1 MSNYYKSNTSPTGRI
16 LNPKGFIGLS
26 EFQDAD
32 VEGKRKL
39 ANEYLADLRNAFLN
53 SDEFAD
59 KNEALSSW
67 KEDAEYVWGNVDSGW
82 GERSVEAVK
91 GLARSAVY
99 GAMAVPAVVAHGG
112 ASLGS
117 RIATTFSGG
126 DEADR
131 LYNQRQI
138 DDALPSGAIFNEKI
152 SQIGTRIGDAFK
164 TDNSRHD
171 DFDVFMNAS
180 ERYAIDKTEEN
191 LRLLND
197 AERKLLQSSADFNR
211 EDVKNYAHRSISQ
224 NNDVKNLL
232 SLYLA
237 TNDPELRSEIKK
249 HYILSLSDEGSQ
261 NRIERQKKRQ
271 LDYWG
276 EDSVVGNEMAT
287 RLEYANPLDMA
298 GTALGVGL
306 AWKGAKTVVGGA
318 KAAKTASFASRLGK
332 GTKEFAK
339 GVIAEA
345 GTEIADTLVENPA
358 ATNKQLY
365 EAGRSA
371 FDQEALTFGIGTGV
385 RAVQNRNRKEIQE
398 QVDKIGALGDISG
411 AGATSGAETAST
423 ETTSG
428 GTTSG
433 GESGTL
439 TGSTT
444 STIGGKTTVET
455 HTADDI
461 VGATEAPTV
470 PEGTPLGSIFW
481 ANVGGVDSA
490 PVRLLFRNVD
500 GVAVPLSK
508 KEIEALSDEEVVAIY
523 DAETGGDVSISDEQ
537 IEKVNEAAG
546 TTEPTTETTPVE
558 TTPVETTPVETE
570 TDVAPVETETD
581 VAPVESGTGEVV
593 EKETAFT
600 EPVEVYEWDN
610 DSGDYV
616 ERAQADSHAYE
627 DSRRNTIKRVTLTPE
642 ELLEEFN
649 RERAKQAE
657 LNGRTYPGYAKERI
671 EQTKANGKRKLD
683 NLNKGEDSE
692 LYIRKSKNG
701 FSICKGRKILKKFK
715 SEQELET
722 FLNQWAL
729 VAFEAHQRRS
739 KLWLAVYNNDQ
750 KAIEKAVNSL
760 TEDVYFDGIK
770 LATGMPLDEAK
781 SWVNQYASDME
792 TDNYYIAEKREAL
805 DKREF
810 DSDAKFIDW
819 LLVYDRFFAKA
830 FKDAEKTILD
840 AIDYGWTTLS
850 DKQKK
855 SIGKDAGKAFVAEEL
870 NKWIATQLP
879 KLKQRYG
886 VKIKGETKA
895 PKVDKNGQYELGFD
909 AKKKGKKTAPKPKKT
924 LTELVDSTNIEEKSF
939 EKTKHLIPY
948 SGAKRPKQRHP
959 HEKLSLNEETK
970 KVEELL
976 ENVHNVVAADGL
988 KVNLRA
994 TEALRNDKGGW
1005 SKASLMIRARH
1016 LICREDGKGVA
1027 HNELDYD
1034 KLSWVRNIPETLC
1047 TAQAVYIN
1055 EKGSKKT
1062 FAYVK
1067 NYEGTLHIVLVNQ
1080 KGETFG
1086 HLVTQ
1091 FPQIQNKP
1099 NAFLR
1104 GAYLWTTPKGLPIDS
1119 SQQAFLPKVKRGNI
1133 SSFENQETQSENSA
1147 ESQEK
1152 NSDNLNPDSSAK
1164 VVAPVSA
1171 SSTASSTSTTA
1182 SSTSTTAGATV
1193 STAEEKASRSY
1204 AVLRKLAS
1212 AVFKARKAVLSRKI
1226 YDGGRILPRGIKL
1239 DKTTNRLVGMCS
1251 IADIR
1256 RYISKAFELPISSGI
1271 RDGSKRML
1279 GAYWNSLQAISM
1291 KSGHLNDIQSI
1302 AHELGHHLEMILFG
1316 YTLNGSKT
1324 DVEAEL
1330 ASYGRE
1336 KFGDAY
1342 ASSDLAR
1349 EGFAE
1354 LIADILNENP
1364 DVKTRC
1370 PIAYEVLRQALAD
1383 NPVVSKVFNNIRQ
1396 MIIINK
1402 DADAWAKL
1410 NANIRRKNDVERSPL
1425 VQKIQEFWEKALRA
1439 LTDSLE
1445 GLDRLRKFLN
1455 EQKPGSGDKFWEHA
1469 NNYRG
1474 GHLGQIDL
1482 CIKVHQVDIDGVVV
1496 GKSLLAIIK
1505 DNLKTAFDRENINA
1519 YLIARRC
1526 IEYYRANPKERTADC
1541 RKKFGIEYDVAVQ
1554 VYNES
1559 TPGMR
1564 KCAEELDVYM
1574 RNNLKLLLDGKVISR
1589 KLYDKLIKN
1598 KGYVPMQ
1605 RYMEAI
1611 NESATSGSGR
1621 GFANVSSP
1629 IRSFFGS
1636 DREII
1641 AGIDTI
1647 IEQTIQFREIAQKNR
1662 VALEVIQ
1669 GISGGTATG
1678 NWATPARDKYSVT
1691 DVDLRK
1697 WAELVL
1703 TYKERTGEVEI
1714 TTGDVRRQA
1723 IEEII
1728 AELEAQIEADA
1739 DLSLILKIYEKE
1751 AKEDK
1756 ANGIITALNGNG
1768 EKVAW
1773 QIHDKGLY
1781 FALANLD
1788 PIGAQFWSTLAG
1800 RFLSF
1805 PTRALRAGATSA
1817 VGFVFANL
1825 IRDTQA
1831 ATVLSNNKY
1840 RPWQSFTKGFL
1851 PSLVG
1856 KIPAV
1861 KRRAMAMKMAKEFLE
1876 ANGELYDEWVA
1887 SGGSMATSIDNT
1899 KARAEVT
1906 ADELLAD
1913 GFFGAWFARFKHS
1926 KVSTAMDAMLLPFE
1940 TLAKVSEE
1948 MPRLAEYRNAREAEI
1963 KRLMKENGFTR
1974 AEAEAWW
1981 KSEKGSYAR
1990 IKAANHSKSVTLNFS
2005 RSGWLSYHLNMVIPF
2020 FNAGMQGLDRFR
2032 TDLNPCDWRKL
2043 VTALYHL
2050 NLDEAKESVNKD
2062 NSVKFAKLVAI
2073 AGIVSALSWFSLRD
2087 DDDDDD
2093 AKDKIHDWR
2102 KRAYWNFQ
2110 FGDTIITIPKSQELA
2125 PFCAVFEKMFNA
2137 VSGTKQD
2144 AGSDV
2149 LGNIWH
2155 VLVPS
2160 FRPQVINMY
2169 YELESGYSSFTEAP
2183 LESQSLKA
2191 LPKFVRANATTSDTA
2206 RYLAQ
2211 VFHNYGIEVSPIT
2224 LDAGIS
2230 LAFSTLGRDVVGWIA
2245 DPVVRTFGGMPDKM
2259 AYDWKETAFTKRF
2272 FVNEFTPSVY
2282 VKKFHDMA
2290 ADCNRVRTLA
2300 RYSEDGRV
2308 YLSSVSDSDVKK
2320 LDWYN
2325 GDYDGHPR
2333 YWHIRKVQEAM
2344 AVARA
2349 DMIKIAND
2357 TTLSPKEKREKI
2369 LAHRKFIDNVAK
2381 TAVQVLQKE

>member
-1 MSNYYKSNTSPTGRI
+1 M
-16 LNPKGFIGLS
+16 
-26 EFQDAD
+26 
-32 VEGKRKL
+32 
-39 ANEYLADLRNAFLN
+39 
-53 SDEFAD
+53 
-59 KNEALSSW
+59 
-67 KEDAEYVWGNVDSGW
+67 
-82 GERSVEAVK
+82 
-91 GLARSAVY
+91 
-99 GAMAVPAVVAHGG
+99 
-112 ASLGS
+112 
-117 RIATTFSGG
+117 
-126 DEADR
+126 
-131 LYNQRQI
+131 
-138 DDALPSGAIFNEKI
+138 
-152 SQIGTRIGDAFK
+152 
-164 TDNSRHD
+164 
-171 DFDVFMNAS
+171 
-180 ERYAIDKTEEN
+180 
-191 LRLLND
+191 
-197 AERKLLQSSADFNR
+197 
-211 EDVKNYAHRSISQ
+211 
-224 NNDVKNLL
+224 
-232 SLYLA
+232 
-237 TNDPELRSEIKK
+237 
-249 HYILSLSDEGSQ
+249 
-261 NRIERQKKRQ
+261 
-271 LDYWG
+271 
-276 EDSVVGNEMAT
+276 
-287 RLEYANPLDMA
+287 
-298 GTALGVGL
+298 
-306 AWKGAKTVVGGA
+306 
-318 KAAKTASFASRLGK
+318 
-332 GTKEFAK
+332 
-339 GVIAEA
+339 
-345 GTEIADTLVENPA
+345 
-358 ATNKQLY
+358 
-365 EAGRSA
+365 
-371 FDQEALTFGIGTGV
+371 
-385 RAVQNRNRKEIQE
+385 
-398 QVDKIGALGDISG
+398 
-411 AGATSGAETAST
+411 ETA
-423 ETTSG
+423 
-428 GTTSG
+428 
-433 GESGTL
+433 
-439 TGSTT
+439 
-444 STIGGKTTVET
+444 
-455 HTADDI
+455 
-461 VGATEAPTV
+461 
-470 PEGTPLGSIFW
+470 
-481 ANVGGVDSA
+481 
-490 PVRLLFRNVD
+490 
-500 GVAVPLSK
+500 
-508 KEIEALSDEEVVAIY
+508 
-523 DAETGGDVSISDEQ
+523 
-537 IEKVNEAAG
+537 
-546 TTEPTTETTPVE
+546 PTTETTPVE
-558 TTPVETTPVETE
+558 SAPVETE
-570 TDVAPVETETD
+570 TDVAPVETAPTET
-581 VAPVESGTGEVV
+581 APVESGFESAPVLEIPLEKLQLSKDVPNFKEGADAKTGVV
-593 EKETAFT
+593 K
-600 EPVEVYEWDN
+600 
-610 DSGDYV
+610 G
-616 ERAQADSHAYE
+616 
-627 DSRRNTIKRVTLTPE
+627 E
-642 ELLEEFN
+642 ELEGKY
-649 RERAKQAE
+649 ERTGTAPIVVFE
-657 LNGRTYPGYAKERI
+657 RLNGDLEVITGRHRLDLAK
-671 EQTKANGKRKLD
+671 
-683 NLNKGEDSE
+683 
-692 LYIRKSKNG
+692 
-701 FSICKGRKILKKFK
+701 
-715 SEQELET
+715 
-722 FLNQWAL
+722 
-729 VAFEAHQRRS
+729 RS
-739 KLWLAVYNNDQ
+739 
-750 KAIEKAVNSL
+750 
-760 TEDVYFDGIK
+760 G
-770 LATGMPLDEAK
+770 
-781 SWVNQYASDME
+781 
-792 TDNYYIAEKREAL
+792 
-805 DKREF
+805 
-810 DSDAKFIDW
+810 
-819 LLVYDRFFAKA
+819 
-830 FKDAEKTILD
+830 EKTIPSQIVREADGFTVED
-840 AIDYGWTTLS
+840 AKTFDAESNIRDEKGTVKDYAHYFRNKDISQADAESRGLVARKKGQQGWAIGKQASDEIYGLYRNGKITDDRAAAIARGAPNDADVQRAAFRSSQGMDALTLEIHTRRLAAYKAENTS
-850 DKQKK
+850 DVSDGGGIQGDLFGEDDSAMQEIVAISKAAGELVKENKQKIAAVSGAVK
-855 SIGKDAGKAFVAEEL
+855 RPEIAREMGVDINNPEQVKAAIQALEYENSRLISPTPEIEIL
-870 NKWIATQLP
+870 NKIRRRAGLSE
-879 KLKQRYG
+879 
-886 VKIKGETKA
+886 I
-895 PKVDKNGQYELGFD
+895 VDESTTDSEVDVHHDDDTASLDLGFD
-909 AKKKGKKTAPKPKKT
+909 AKKEGEAVSYGHKGK
-924 LTELVDSTNIEEKSF
+924 
-939 EKTKHLIPY
+939 
-948 SGAKRPKQRHP
+948 GA
-959 HEKLSLNEETK
+959 
-970 KVEELL
+970 
-976 ENVHNVVAADGL
+976 
-988 KVNLRA
+988 
-994 TEALRNDKGGW
+994 
-1005 SKASLMIRARH
+1005 
-1016 LICREDGKGVA
+1016 
-1027 HNELDYD
+1027 
-1034 KLSWVRNIPETLC
+1034 
-1047 TAQAVYIN
+1047 
-1055 EKGSKKT
+1055 
-1062 FAYVK
+1062 
-1067 NYEGTLHIVLVNQ
+1067 
-1080 KGETFG
+1080 
-1086 HLVTQ
+1086 
-1091 FPQIQNKP
+1091 
-1099 NAFLR
+1099 
-1104 GAYLWTTPKGLPIDS
+1104 
-1119 SQQAFLPKVKRGNI
+1119 
-1133 SSFENQETQSENSA
+1133 
-1147 ESQEK
+1147 
-1152 NSDNLNPDSSAK
+1152 
-1164 VVAPVSA
+1164 SA

-1182 SSTSTTAGATV
+1182 GTTV
-1193 STAEEKASRSY
+1193 LTAEEKASRSY

-1212 AVFKARKAVLSRKI
+1212 AVFKARKAILSRKI

-1271 RDGSKRML
+1271 RDGGKRML

-1291 KSGHLNDIQSI
+1291 KSGHLNDIQSV

-1425 VQKIQEFWEKALRA
+1425 VQKIQEFGEKALRA

-1455 EQKPGSGDKFWEHA
+1455 EQRPGSGDRFWEHA

-1611 NESATSGSGR
+1611 NESATSGSGK

-1678 NWATPARDKYSVT
+1678 NWATPARDKYNVT
-1691 DVDLRK
+1691 DVDLKK

-1703 TYKERTGEVEI
+1703 TYKERTGEVEK

-1926 KVSTAMDAMLLPFE
+1926 KTSTAMDAMLLPFE

-2093 AKDKIHDWR
+2093 ETKNAKDKIHDWR

-2144 AGSDV
+2144 AGSDI

-2290 ADCNRVRTLA
+2290 ADCNRIRALERHVA
-2300 RYSEDGRV
+2300 DGRV
-2308 YLSSVSDSDVKK
+2308 YSRNGISDADAKK
-2320 LDWYN
+2320 INWYN

-2333 YWHIRKVQEAM
+2333 YWHIRKVQKAM
-2344 AVARA
+2344 ADART

-2357 TTLSPKEKREKI
+2357 TTLSPQEKREKT
-2369 LAHRKFIDNVAK
+2369 LLLRKFVDRCAK
-2381 TAVQVLQKE
+2381 NAVEILKQK

>member
-1 MSNYYKSNTSPTGRI
+1 MY
-16 LNPKGFIGLS
+16 S
-26 EFQDAD
+26 EEFKTA
-32 VEGKRKL
+32 VRE
-39 ANEYLADLRNAFLN
+39 DLVRRC
-53 SDEFAD
+53 S
-59 KNEALSSW
+59 
-67 KEDAEYVWGNVDSGW
+67 ED
-82 GERSVEAVK
+82 
-91 GLARSAVY
+91 
-99 GAMAVPAVVAHGG
+99 
-112 ASLGS
+112 
-117 RIATTFSGG
+117 
-126 DEADR
+126 
-131 LYNQRQI
+131 
-138 DDALPSGAIFNEKI
+138 
-152 SQIGTRIGDAFK
+152 DAFK
-164 TDNSRHD
+164 TKFLQASNQYKNHTNEFREVVYEQYAQKDEFKKYLQDNDDGGVWDTVKGFAKDVASVPSELMQGAETTTAQMRMFGNFLQGDSDELEKVYQDSKNIKPTDKAETTVGGWVKGAANTLPFLATSMGTGFAGGAVGSLAGPGGTAVGFAAGSAAAGFAQGWGEMYSRLRNEGVDDESAKAIALAVAPVYAGIEALQVKKIPGVATLMNKYLGAPMKKLIATRMADKVFKGKVQRALGEYAGEIISQSAEEGAQEMALNAGEQYGRNDGFD
-171 DFDVFMNAS
+171 DFSVA
-180 ERYAIDKTEEN
+180 EN
-191 LRLLND
+191 VGAGVAGFKESLGPF
-197 AERKLLQSSADFNR
+197 AVIQSPHIAR
-211 EDVKNYAHRSISQ
+211 RAYKGIKNSKA
-224 NNDVKNLL
+224 K
-232 SLYLA
+232 
-237 TNDPELRSEIKK
+237 
-249 HYILSLSDEGSQ
+249 SDE
-261 NRIERQKKRQ
+261 
-271 LDYWG
+271 
-276 EDSVVGNEMAT
+276 SVDE
-287 RLEYANPLDMA
+287 
-298 GTALGVGL
+298 
-306 AWKGAKTVVGGA
+306 
-318 KAAKTASFASRLGK
+318 
-332 GTKEFAK
+332 
-339 GVIAEA
+339 
-345 GTEIADTLVENPA
+345 
-358 ATNKQLY
+358 
-365 EAGRSA
+365 
-371 FDQEALTFGIGTGV
+371 
-385 RAVQNRNRKEIQE
+385 
-398 QVDKIGALGDISG
+398 IGALGDIRG
-411 AGATSGAETAST
+411 DGATSGAET
-423 ETTSG
+423 TT
-428 GTTSG
+428 G

-455 HTADDI
+455 HTAGDI
-461 VGATEAPTV
+461 VGAMEAPTV
-470 PEGTPLGSIFW
+470 PEGTPLGSVFW

-500 GVAVPLSK
+500 GVAVPLSE
-508 KEIEALSDEEVVAIY
+508 KEIEALSDEEVIAIY
-523 DAETGGDVSISDEQ
+523 DAETDGGASIS
-537 IEKVNEAAG
+537 
-546 TTEPTTETTPVE
+546 ETTPVE
-558 TTPVETTPVETE
+558 SGFES
-570 TDVAPVETETD
+570 APVLEIPLEKLQLSKD
-581 VAPVESGTGEVV
+581 VPNFKEGADAKTGVV
-593 EKETAFT
+593 K
-600 EPVEVYEWDN
+600 
-610 DSGDYV
+610 G
-616 ERAQADSHAYE
+616 
-627 DSRRNTIKRVTLTPE
+627 E
-642 ELLEEFN
+642 ELEGKY
-649 RERAKQAE
+649 ERTGTAPIVVFE
-657 LNGRTYPGYAKERI
+657 RLNGDLEVITGRHRLDLAK
-671 EQTKANGKRKLD
+671 
-683 NLNKGEDSE
+683 
-692 LYIRKSKNG
+692 
-701 FSICKGRKILKKFK
+701 
-715 SEQELET
+715 
-722 FLNQWAL
+722 
-729 VAFEAHQRRS
+729 RS
-739 KLWLAVYNNDQ
+739 
-750 KAIEKAVNSL
+750 
-760 TEDVYFDGIK
+760 G
-770 LATGMPLDEAK
+770 
-781 SWVNQYASDME
+781 
-792 TDNYYIAEKREAL
+792 
-805 DKREF
+805 
-810 DSDAKFIDW
+810 
-819 LLVYDRFFAKA
+819 
-830 FKDAEKTILD
+830 EKTIPSQIVREADGFTVED
-840 AIDYGWTTLS
+840 AKTFDAESNIRDEKGTVKDYAHYFRNKDISRADAESRGLVARKKGQQGWAIGKQASDELYGLYRNGKISDDRVAAIARGAPNDADVQRAALRSSQGMDALTLEIHTRRLAAYKAENTS
-850 DKQKK
+850 DVSDGGGIQGDLFGEDDSAMQEIVAISKAAGELVKENKQKIAAVSGAVK
-855 SIGKDAGKAFVAEEL
+855 RPEIAREMGVDINNPEQVKAAIQALEYENSRLISPTPEIEIL
-870 NKWIATQLP
+870 NKIRRRAGLSE
-879 KLKQRYG
+879 
-886 VKIKGETKA
+886 I
-895 PKVDKNGQYELGFD
+895 VDESTTDSEVDVHHDDDTASLDLGFD
-909 AKKKGKKTAPKPKKT
+909 AKKEGMEFDKRSYENEVVLKSTENPFGFVNNNNGKDFFAEITPNVAQKLGINPGKIYLQNGRHDDNTDKGFGR
-924 LTELVDSTNIEEKSF
+924 VHI
-939 EKTKHLIPY
+939 Y
-948 SGAKRPKQRHP
+948 KRHISQ
-959 HEKLSLNEETK
+959 LNEIGFET
-970 KVEELL
+970 VE
-976 ENVHNVVAADGL
+976 DF
-988 KVNLRA
+988 
-994 TEALRNDKGGW
+994 
-1005 SKASLMIRARH
+1005 
-1016 LICREDGKGVA
+1016 
-1027 HNELDYD
+1027 
-1034 KLSWVRNIPETLC
+1034 VRNLLNNANEIYKQQHKDSITLFVRVEGNSALARISLREEIGGYTITTAHPARFNRNLNGETLIWKDGESSFNR
-1047 TAQAVYIN
+1047 TKLPNPFSSVSSNTSSDRHSRPVGQN
-1055 EKGSKKT
+1055 RDS
-1062 FAYVK
+1062 
-1067 NYEGTLHIVLVNQ
+1067 LVN
-1080 KGETFG
+1080 
-1086 HLVTQ
+1086 
-1091 FPQIQNKP
+1091 
-1099 NAFLR
+1099 
-1104 GAYLWTTPKGLPIDS
+1104 
-1119 SQQAFLPKVKRGNI
+1119 
-1133 SSFENQETQSENSA
+1133 QSENSA
-1147 ESQEK
+1147 ESQEE

-1171 SSTASSTSTTA
+1171 STTASSASSTASSTSTV
-1182 SSTSTTAGATV
+1182 AGATV
-1193 STAEEKASRSY
+1193 LTAEEKASRSY

-1212 AVFKARKAVLSRKI
+1212 AVFKARKAILSRKI

-1271 RDGSKRML
+1271 RDGSKSML

-1291 KSGHLNDIQSI
+1291 KSGHLNDIQSV

-1330 ASYGRE
+1330 ASYGKE

-1455 EQKPGSGDKFWEHA
+1455 EQRPGSGDRFWEHA

-1611 NESATSGSGR
+1611 NESATSGSGK

-1662 VALEVIQ
+1662 VALEVIR

-1691 DVDLRK
+1691 DVDLKK

-1703 TYKERTGEVEI
+1703 TYKERTGEVET

-1926 KVSTAMDAMLLPFE
+1926 KTSTAMDAMLLPFE

-2093 AKDKIHDWR
+2093 ETKNAKDKIHDWR

-2259 AYDWKETAFTKRF
+2259 DYDWKETAFTKRF

-2290 ADCNRVRTLA
+2290 ADCNRIRALERHVA
-2300 RYSEDGRV
+2300 DGRV
-2308 YLSSVSDSDVKK
+2308 YSRNGVSDADAKK
-2320 LDWYN
+2320 INWYN

-2333 YWHIRKVQEAM
+2333 YWHIRKVQKAM
-2344 AVARA
+2344 ADART

-2357 TTLSPKEKREKI
+2357 TTLSPEEKREKT
-2369 LAHRKFIDNVAK
+2369 LLLRKFVDRCAK
-2381 TAVQVLQKE
+2381 NAVEILKQK

>member
-1 MSNYYKSNTSPTGRI
+1 MY
-16 LNPKGFIGLS
+16 S
-26 EFQDAD
+26 E
-32 VEGKRKL
+32 
-39 ANEYLADLRNAFLN
+39 
-53 SDEFAD
+53 EFKTAVR
-59 KNEALSSW
+59 
-67 KEDAEYVWGNVDSGW
+67 ED
-82 GERSVEAVK
+82 
-91 GLARSAVY
+91 LARRCSE
-99 GAMAVPAVVAHGG
+99 
-112 ASLGS
+112 
-117 RIATTFSGG
+117 
-126 DEADR
+126 D
-131 LYNQRQI
+131 
-138 DDALPSGAIFNEKI
+138 
-152 SQIGTRIGDAFK
+152 DAFK
-164 TDNSRHD
+164 TK
-171 DFDVFMNAS
+171 FLQAS
-180 ERYAIDKTEEN
+180 NQYKNHTNEFREVVYERYAQKDEFKKYLQDSDDGGVWNTVKGFAKDVASVPSELMQGAETTTAQMRMFGNFLQGDSDELEKVYQDSKNIKPTDKAETTVGGWVKGAANTLPFLATSMGTGFAGGAVGSLAGPGGTAVGFAAGSAAAGFAQGWGEMYSRLRNEGVDDESAKAIALAVAPVYAGIEALQVKKIPGVATLMNKYLGAPMKKLIATRMADKVFKGKVQRALGEYAGEIISQSAEEGAQEMA
-191 LRLLND
+191 LNAGEQYGRND
-197 AERKLLQSSADFNR
+197 GFDNFSVAENVGAGVAGFKESLGPFAVIQSPHIARRAYKGIKNSKAKSDESAD
-211 EDVKNYAHRSISQ
+211 E
-224 NNDVKNLL
+224 
-232 SLYLA
+232 
-237 TNDPELRSEIKK
+237 
-249 HYILSLSDEGSQ
+249 
-261 NRIERQKKRQ
+261 
-271 LDYWG
+271 
-276 EDSVVGNEMAT
+276 
-287 RLEYANPLDMA
+287 
-298 GTALGVGL
+298 
-306 AWKGAKTVVGGA
+306 
-318 KAAKTASFASRLGK
+318 
-332 GTKEFAK
+332 
-339 GVIAEA
+339 
-345 GTEIADTLVENPA
+345 
-358 ATNKQLY
+358 
-365 EAGRSA
+365 
-371 FDQEALTFGIGTGV
+371 
-385 RAVQNRNRKEIQE
+385 
-398 QVDKIGALGDISG
+398 IGALGDIRG
-411 AGATSGAETAST
+411 DGATSGTA
-423 ETTSG
+423 TT
-428 GTTSG
+428 TG

-439 TGSTT
+439 TGTTT

-455 HTADDI
+455 HTAGDI
-461 VGATEAPTV
+461 VGAMEAPTV

-500 GVAVPLSK
+500 GVAVPLSE
-508 KEIEALSDEEVVAIY
+508 KEIDALSDEEVIAIY
-523 DAETGGDVSISDEQ
+523 DAYDAE
-537 IEKVNEAAG
+537 
-546 TTEPTTETTPVE
+546 TEPTTETTPVE
-558 TTPVETTPVETE
+558 SAPVETTPVETE
-570 TDVAPVETETD
+570 TDVAPVETTPVETAPTET
-581 VAPVESGTGEVV
+581 APVESGFESAPVLEIPLEKLQLSKDVPNFKEGADAKTGVV
-593 EKETAFT
+593 K
-600 EPVEVYEWDN
+600 
-610 DSGDYV
+610 G
-616 ERAQADSHAYE
+616 
-627 DSRRNTIKRVTLTPE
+627 E
-642 ELLEEFN
+642 ELEGKY
-649 RERAKQAE
+649 ERTGTAPIVVFE
-657 LNGRTYPGYAKERI
+657 RLNGDLEVITGRHRLDLAK
-671 EQTKANGKRKLD
+671 
-683 NLNKGEDSE
+683 
-692 LYIRKSKNG
+692 
-701 FSICKGRKILKKFK
+701 
-715 SEQELET
+715 
-722 FLNQWAL
+722 
-729 VAFEAHQRRS
+729 RS
-739 KLWLAVYNNDQ
+739 
-750 KAIEKAVNSL
+750 
-760 TEDVYFDGIK
+760 G
-770 LATGMPLDEAK
+770 
-781 SWVNQYASDME
+781 
-792 TDNYYIAEKREAL
+792 
-805 DKREF
+805 
-810 DSDAKFIDW
+810 
-819 LLVYDRFFAKA
+819 
-830 FKDAEKTILD
+830 EKTIPSQIVREADGFTVED
-840 AIDYGWTTLS
+840 AKTFDAESNIRDEKGTVKDYAHYFRNKDISQADAESRGLVARKKGQQGWAIGKQASDELYGLYRNGKISDDRAAAIARGAPNDADVQRAALRSSTGTGMDALTLEIHTRRLAAYKAENSS
-850 DKQKK
+850 DVSDGGGIQGDLFGEDDSAMQEIVAISKAAGELVKENKQKIAAVSGAVK
-855 SIGKDAGKAFVAEEL
+855 RPEIAREMGVDINNPEQVKAAIQALEYENSRLMSPTPEIEIL
-870 NKWIATQLP
+870 NKIRRRAGLSE
-879 KLKQRYG
+879 
-886 VKIKGETKA
+886 I
-895 PKVDKNGQYELGFD
+895 VDESTTDSEVDVHHDDDTASLDLGFD
-909 AKKKGKKTAPKPKKT
+909 AKKKGKKTATPKKT
-924 LTELVDSTNIEEKSF
+924 LTELVNSTNIEEKSF

-948 SGAKRPKQRHP
+948 SGAKRPEQRYP
-959 HEKLSLNEETK
+959 HEKLSLSEETK
-970 KVEELL
+970 KVEEFL
-976 ENVHNVVAADGL
+976 ENVHNVVAADGRTI
-988 KVNLRA
+988 NLRSV
-994 TEALRNDKGGW
+994 ESVMGDKGKW
-1005 SKASLMIRARH
+1005 SVATLENRARH
-1016 LICREDGKGVA
+1016 LICKEDYKGIA

-1034 KLSWVRNIPETLC
+1034 KLSWVKNIPETLH

-1055 EKGSKKT
+1055 EKGKRKIL
-1062 FAYVK
+1062 AYVK
-1067 NYEGTLHIVLVNQ
+1067 NYEGTLHVVLVDE

-1099 NAFLR
+1099 HAFLQ
-1104 GAYLWTTPKGLPIDS
+1104 GAYLWTTPNILPIDS
-1119 SQQAFLPKVKRGNI
+1119 PQQARSQEVKQRDI
-1133 SSFENQETQSENSA
+1133 PSSRVHFQQSENSA
-1147 ESQEK
+1147 ESQEE

-1171 SSTASSTSTTA
+1171 STTASSASITA

-1193 STAEEKASRSY
+1193 LTAEEKASRSY

-1212 AVFKARKAVLSRKI
+1212 AVFKARKAILSRKI

-1291 KSGHLNDIQSI
+1291 KSGHLNDIQSV

-1330 ASYGRE
+1330 ASYGKE

-1455 EQKPGSGDKFWEHA
+1455 EQRPGSGDKFWEHA

-1611 NESATSGSGR
+1611 NESATSGSGK

-1662 VALEVIQ
+1662 VALEVIR

-1691 DVDLRK
+1691 DVDLKK

-1703 TYKERTGEVEI
+1703 TYKERTGEVEK

-1926 KVSTAMDAMLLPFE
+1926 KTSTAMDAMLLPFE

-2087 DDDDDD
+2087 DDDDDETKN

-2144 AGSDV
+2144 AGSDI

-2290 ADCNRVRTLA
+2290 ADCNRIRALERHVA
-2300 RYSEDGRV
+2300 DGRV
-2308 YLSSVSDSDVKK
+2308 YSRNGISDADAKK
-2320 LDWYN
+2320 INWYN

-2333 YWHIRKVQEAM
+2333 YWHIRKVQKAM
-2344 AVARA
+2344 ADART

-2357 TTLSPKEKREKI
+2357 TTLSPQEKREKT
-2369 LAHRKFIDNVAK
+2369 LLLRKFVDRCAK
-2381 TAVQVLQKE
+2381 NAVEILKQK